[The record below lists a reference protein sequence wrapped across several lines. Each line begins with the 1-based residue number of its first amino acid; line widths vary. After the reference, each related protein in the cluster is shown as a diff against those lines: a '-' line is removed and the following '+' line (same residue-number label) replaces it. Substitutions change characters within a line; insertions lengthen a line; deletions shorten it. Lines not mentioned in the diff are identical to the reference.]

1 MADFKRIIIAKGGY
15 LKTPVTEVLELN
27 RTDDEYTSDEPFE
40 NFEEYCE
47 YMVEE
52 TCAAYEQKFAQCL
65 VLTEEDYETVKQL
78 YHVE

>member
-27 RTDDEYTSDEPFE
+27 RTDKEIEEEEFE
-40 NFEEYCE
+40 SFEEYCE
-47 YMVEE
+47 YTLEE
-52 TCAAYEQKFAQCL
+52 ACAVYEQKFAKCV

>member
-27 RTDDEYTSDEPFE
+27 RTDEEFLEEEFE
-40 NFEEYCE
+40 SFEEYCE

-52 TCAAYEQKFAQCL
+52 ECAAYEQKFASCI
-65 VLTEEDYETVKQL
+65 VLTEEEHAAMK
-78 YHVE
+78 